1 MFEIESDRFYIIL
14 AAVWVA
20 ARMIRGIMTRRF
32 NPKREIVVNL
42 LFVFLC
48 MLSYRVFEPFTF
60 KLEHS
65 TKPNLVPIIN
75 SLRMIRTAKETG
87 YQPIIRIVRVLL
99 LGNLLVF
106 VPVGMMVSLLFRK
119 LRAGWKML
127 LIGMGISLL
136 IEALQLILAVRVFD
150 VDDIVLNALG
160 TWLGYALFI
169 GLNTLPSFTQL
180 FDEIADAQRPGSG
193 GFFAFMLFAT
203 AVPFFWLI
211 YQAWQE
217 AKLIADPIWNE
228 PQGKTL
234 LDWLR
239 WLFFRGEG

>member
-1 MFEIESDRFYIIL
+1 MFEIESARFYMIL

-20 ARMIRGIMTRRF
+20 ARIIRGMVTRRF
-32 NPKREIVVNL
+32 ELKREIVVNL

-48 MLSYRVFEPFTF
+48 LLSYRVFEPFTF
-60 KLEHS
+60 KLGHS

-75 SLRMIRTAKETG
+75 SLRMIRTANETG
-87 YQPIIRIVRVLL
+87 YQPMIRIVRFLL

-106 VPVGMMVSLLFRK
+106 VPVGLIVSLLFRK

-127 LIGMGISLL
+127 LIGMATSLL

-160 TWLGYALFI
+160 TWLGYALFR
-169 GLNTLPSFTQL
+169 GLNALPSFRQL

-193 GFFAFMLFAT
+193 GFFVFMVLAT

-211 YQAWQE
+211 YQAWQA
-217 AKLIADPIWNE
+217 AKLVADPIWSE
-228 PQGKTL
+228 PEGKTL

-239 WLFFRGEG
+239 WLLFKGEG